1 MGITET
7 AYMPMTFPNASLLH
21 FQSRTVTKDDTQ
33 DILLIVP
40 GLPYY
45 ANNNQGKDICPLVLL
60 T

>member
-7 AYMPMTFPNASLLH
+7 AYMPMTFPNVSLLH

-40 GLPYY
+40 GLPYD